1 MKNHPTRI
9 TRQRGFTLI
18 EASMVL
24 AVSAVLATS
33 AAPGMQDMIA
43 ARRLDNAAGQLVN
56 DIHLVRTAAV
66 ARNQALR
73 LSFMPRAGG
82 SCYAIHTGNAGDCV
96 CNGTGPAVCN
106 AGAREIKTV
115 AIADGDQVNV
125 VANTGSMLFDPMHGT
140 STPTGTVR
148 IIGMNGREVRH
159 IVNVMGR
166 VRSCS
171 PAPAVPGYRAC

>member
-1 MKNHPTRI
+1 
-9 TRQRGFTLI
+9 
-18 EASMVL
+18 MVL
-24 AVSAVLATS
+24 AVGAVLAAS
-33 AAPGMQDMIA
+33 AAPSLRGLIDT
-43 ARRLDNAAGQLVN
+43 RRLDRAATALAA
-56 DIHLVRTAAV
+56 DIQFVRTEAV

-82 SCYAIHTGNAGDCV
+82 SCYAIHTGNAGDCA
-96 CNGTGPAVCN
+96 CNGTGPAVCR

-115 AIADGDQVNV
+115 AIADGDQVSIVSN
-125 VANTGSMLFDPMHGT
+125 AGSMLFDPMHGT

-148 IIGMNGREVRH
+148 VVGMNGREVRH

-171 PAPAVPGYRAC
+171 PAPVVPGYRAC

>member
-1 MKNHPTRI
+1 MKNQLA
-9 TRQRGFTLI
+9 RQRGFTLI

-43 ARRLDNAAGQLVN
+43 ARRLDNAVGQLVN
-56 DIHLVRTAAV
+56 DIHLVRTAAI
-66 ARNQALR
+66 ARNHALR

-96 CNGTGPAVCN
+96 CNGTGPAVCSP
-106 AGAREIKTV
+106 GAREIKTV
-115 AIADGDQVNV
+115 AIADSDHVSV
-125 VANTGSMLFDPMHGT
+125 VSNAGSMLFDPLHGT

-148 IIGMNGREVRH
+148 IVGANGREVRH

-171 PAPAVPGYRAC
+171 PAPALPGYRAC